1 MSCSNRPMCATAW
14 CPPRL
19 IHTRFGFH
27 IIEVL
32 GQRRGKL
39 PEFGQVRERIQAQ
52 LVLQSRAT
60 ALRQYMQ
67 LLVGRAHIEGGT
79 GRLGLALV
87 Q

>member
-1 MSCSNRPMCATAW
+1 MGVH
-14 CPPRL
+14 PRL

-67 LLVGRAHIEGGT
+67 LLVGQAHIEGLELEGS
-79 GRLGLALV
+79 ASPLV